1 FDNALDNNPDVCNH
15 AYKTT
20 VNSKFTGFEF
30 QVNAPM
36 ISLVFKE
43 RKHVNLKAD
52 FNYVNVRDLA
62 KSGFISSPG
71 FNGCDKLGGD
81 QVHQSKQYR
90 YSEDYDMHGEPD
102 QFRILFDGDMELAD
116 GTVVIKDITNNFHM
130 QMTGWKAN
138 TKFTT
143 NTTSLVIVAIDN
155 INITAGDSFMLR
167 FTSTQILNETTPA
180 PEETVTNTS
189 PADSPITASTS
200 PRTSP
205 VTTTV
210 TTPTTSSAGGITG

>member
-15 AYKTT
+15 AYKTA

-30 QVNAPM
+30 QVNAAM

-52 FNYVNVRDLA
+52 FNYGAECSRPRQ
-62 KSGFISSPG
+62 GFIYSPG
-71 FNGCDKLGGD
+71 FNGCDKLGGH

-116 GTVVIKDITNNFHM
+116 GTVVIKDMTNNFFFHM

-143 NTTSLVIVAIDN
+143 NSTSLVIVAIDN

-167 FTSTQILNETTPA
+167 FTSTQILNETT
-180 PEETVTNTS
+180 
-189 PADSPITASTS
+189 
-200 PRTSP
+200 
-205 VTTTV
+205 
-210 TTPTTSSAGGITG
+210 